1 MGGYH
6 YYYDSTAVAVHFSK
20 RPRVWIYVFTN
31 RVFLYLCFLRPHRS
45 HSSTIYQVA
54 AEEVG
59 HDIRPQR
66 YPAPKNALSKR
77 EWPMEVLPRFASGPL
92 YILSRYCVEFI
103 VANKSWLRGVGTL
116 EDVSV
121 GLWLL
126 ALQVSVYRQDGR
138 NRVAL

>member
-1 MGGYH
+1 M
-6 YYYDSTAVAVHFSK
+6 D
-20 RPRVWIYVFTN
+20 
-31 RVFLYLCFLRPHRS
+31 
-45 HSSTIYQVA
+45 
-54 AEEVG
+54 
-59 HDIRPQR
+59 
-66 YPAPKNALSKR
+66 
-77 EWPMEVLPRFASGPL
+77 VLPRFAIGPL

-126 ALQVSVYRQDGR
+126 ALQVSVYWQNAR